1 MALPFSIH
9 RILKFIE
16 INSLKIGE
24 RWQYTKMP
32 LEWADSGS
40 VTESMGCVGYL
51 FSGGC
56 VFDHRSGDAD
66 DAPLAIYWEGDSLDP
81 YYGHSNNVY
90 QYHYHAVSF
99 KIILQNFKLSFY
111 G

>member
-99 KIILQNFKLSFY
+99 KIILHILN
-111 G
+111 